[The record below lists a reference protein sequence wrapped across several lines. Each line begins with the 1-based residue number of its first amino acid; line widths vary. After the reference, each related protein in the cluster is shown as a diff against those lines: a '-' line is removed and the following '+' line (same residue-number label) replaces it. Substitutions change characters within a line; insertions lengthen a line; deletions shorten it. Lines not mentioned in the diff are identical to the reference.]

1 MEVVKESI
9 ESISR
14 DDVKAN
20 HIRILALFLKA
31 FDIRCLYSDK
41 AEKEV
46 DIAEGSVIAAF
57 CGLVMKMSENTFRP
71 MFLKVL

>member
-9 ESISR
+9 ETMSH
-14 DDVKAN
+14 DDIKAN
-20 HIRILALFLKA
+20 HIRILAMLLKA
-31 FDIRCLYSDK
+31 FDIRCLYSEK
-41 AEKEV
+41 PEKEV
-46 DIAEGSVIAAF
+46 DIAEDSIIVAF